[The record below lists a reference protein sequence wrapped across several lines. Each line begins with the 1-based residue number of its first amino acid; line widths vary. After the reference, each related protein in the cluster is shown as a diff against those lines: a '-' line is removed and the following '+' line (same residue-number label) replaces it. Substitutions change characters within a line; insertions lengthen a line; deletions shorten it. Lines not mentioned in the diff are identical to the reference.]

1 LIKLEASVHSEVE
14 TFKADNQQKQQR
26 NISLGKIQTVR
37 QEARQEPKFFAT
49 SRLHQNQNTSPTT
62 KTENLQQK
70 EAASSN

>member
-37 QEARQEPKFFAT
+37 QEAREPNFFAT
-49 SRLHQNQNTSPTT
+49 SQLHQNTSPTT